1 MSEQA
6 GRQEA
11 GAGGRRQEAAAG
23 AEPGAGWRHT
33 PLAVA
38 FAGCFGGDKCQR
50 N

>member
-11 GAGGRRQEAAAG
+11 GAGAEPGAGAG